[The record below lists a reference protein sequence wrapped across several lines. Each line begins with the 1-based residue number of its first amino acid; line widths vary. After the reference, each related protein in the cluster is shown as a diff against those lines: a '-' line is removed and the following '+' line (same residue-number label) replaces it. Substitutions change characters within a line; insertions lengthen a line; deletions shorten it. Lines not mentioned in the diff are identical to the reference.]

1 MNKTSLLTIKNI
13 HKSFGNLK
21 ALNGVDME
29 VEPNSIT
36 GLIGPNGSGKSTLFN
51 VISGFYEKDEGQGE
65 ILLQGDRIDDLQP
78 AQIADKGLQR
88 TFQITQATRK
98 MTVMENMLLSSRHQ
112 PGEKLYHSL
121 FRPRAVK
128 DREEEQL
135 TKAREILE
143 AVQLNDLAD
152 EYAGNLSG
160 GQKKLLAL
168 GRMLMADPKLMML
181 DEPTAGVNPT
191 LTNSL
196 LEIIQ
201 DLREETGRTYF
212 LIEHSMKVIS
222 SLCDY
227 VYVLDFGENLAAG
240 KPEEVRQDEKVL
252 KAYLTGQSS

>member
-1 MNKTSLLTIKNI
+1 MNKPSLLSVKDI

-51 VISGFYEKDEGQGE
+51 VITGFYPKDEGKGE
-65 ILLQGDRIDDLQP
+65 IRFSGDRIDGLRP
-78 AQIADKGLQR
+78 ARIAEKGLQR

-112 PGEKLYHSL
+112 PGERLYHSL
-121 FRPRAVK
+121 LRPRAVK
-128 DREEEQL
+128 EREKDQL

-201 DLREETGRTYF
+201 RLREETGKTYF

-222 SLCDY
+222 SLCDF

-240 KPEEVRQDEKVL
+240 KPEEVQQDEKVL

>member
-1 MNKTSLLTIKNI
+1 MNKTSLLTVKNI

-78 AQIADKGLQR
+78 VRIADKGLQR

>member
-1 MNKTSLLTIKNI
+1 MNKPSLLTVKNV

-36 GLIGPNGSGKSTLFN
+36 GLIGPNGSGKTTLFN
-51 VISGFYEKDEGQGE
+51 VITGFYQKDEGQGK
-65 ILLQGDRIDDLQP
+65 ILFDGDRIDGLRP
-78 AQIADKGLQR
+78 ARIAEKGLQR
-88 TFQITQATRK
+88 TFQVTQATRK
-98 MTVMENMLLSSRHQ
+98 MTVMENMLLSSPHQ
-112 PGEKLYHSL
+112 LGEKLFHSM
-121 FRPRAVK
+121 FRPKAVK
-128 DREEEQL
+128 NREQEQL
-135 TKAREILE
+135 TKAREVLE
-143 AVQLNDLAD
+143 AVQLSGLAN

-191 LTNSL
+191 LTNNL

-201 DLREETGRTYF
+201 ELKEETGKTYF

-240 KPEEVRQDEKVL
+240 SPEEVRQDEKVL

>member
-1 MNKTSLLTIKNI
+1 MNKTSLLTVKNI

-21 ALNGVDME
+21 ALNGVDIE

-51 VISGFYEKDEGQGE
+51 VVTGFYEKDEGQGK
-65 ILLQGDRIDDLQP
+65 IFFQGDRIDEMSP
-78 AQIADKGLQR
+78 TQIAEKGVQR
-88 TFQITQATRK
+88 TFQITQATRR
-98 MTVMENMLLSSRHQ
+98 MTVMENMLLASRNQ
-112 PGEKLYHSL
+112 PGEKLFDSF
-121 FRPRAVK
+121 FRPRTVEN
-128 DREEEQL
+128 REEEKL

-143 AVQLNDLAD
+143 AIQLRDLAN

-168 GRMLMADPKLMML
+168 GRMLMADPELMML

-201 DLREETGRTYF
+201 DIRKETGKTYF

-240 KPEEVRQDEKVL
+240 KPEEVRQNEKVL
-252 KAYLTGQSS
+252 RAYLTGQSS

>member
-1 MNKTSLLTIKNI
+1 MNKTSLLTVRNI

-51 VISGFYEKDEGQGE
+51 VITGFYEKDEGQGE
-65 ILLQGDRIDDLQP
+65 ILFRGDRIDEMRP
-78 AQIADKGLQR
+78 ARIADKGVQR

-98 MTVMENMLLSSRHQ
+98 MTVMENMLLASRHQ
-112 PGEKLYHSL
+112 PGEKLFHSL
-121 FRPRAVK
+121 IRPQAVK
-128 DREEEQL
+128 DREKEQL
-135 TKAREILE
+135 NKAREILE
-143 AVQLNDLAD
+143 AVQLRELSD

-168 GRMLMADPKLMML
+168 GRLLMADPKLMML

-201 DLREETGRTYF
+201 DLREETGKTYF

-240 KPEEVRQDEKVL
+240 NPEEVRQNEKVL
-252 KAYLTGQSS
+252 NAYLTGQSS